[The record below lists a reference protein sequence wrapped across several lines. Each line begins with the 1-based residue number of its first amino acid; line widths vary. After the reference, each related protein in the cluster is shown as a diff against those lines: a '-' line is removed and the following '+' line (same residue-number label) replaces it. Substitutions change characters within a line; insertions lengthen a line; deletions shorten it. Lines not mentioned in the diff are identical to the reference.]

1 MAGDTLANPEQFAK
15 ILPAQIYIKIVD
27 YQEKFNGRKR
37 AVHMSILTY
46 FHPVKQKP
54 HLPDPSGP
62 LIEKLPPA
70 AIAAANAKVVE
81 AIDEAEIKKSARDY
95 KINDYGF

>member
-1 MAGDTLANPEQFAK
+1 M
-15 ILPAQIYIKIVD
+15 
-27 YQEKFNGRKR
+27 
-37 AVHMSILTY
+37 
-46 FHPVKQKP
+46 KQKP